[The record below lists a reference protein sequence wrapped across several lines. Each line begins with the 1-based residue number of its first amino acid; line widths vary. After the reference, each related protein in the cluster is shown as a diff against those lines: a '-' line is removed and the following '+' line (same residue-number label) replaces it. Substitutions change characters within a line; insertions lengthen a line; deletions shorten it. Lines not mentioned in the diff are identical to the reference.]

1 MTHTYMS
8 LIAGGVT
15 TRQAAVLTG
24 LVRSTAT
31 RRYNAATAPTPA
43 VSAQPAP
50 EPVNKLTDL
59 ERRGVL
65 EVLTSDRFVDLAPLQ
80 IYAQLLDEGVYL
92 CSVSTMYRVLAENTL
107 VVERR
112 RQARHPAKVCPE
124 LVATAPRQVYSWD
137 ITKLA
142 GPVKGTYFDAYVMI
156 DIYSRYIVGA
166 HVHAHE
172 SGLLAKELM
181 EQIFAVHG
189 VPQVV
194 HADRGTSMTSKTV
207 AALLADLDVTRSH
220 SRPRVSNDNPFSESL
235 FKTLKYGPEF
245 PECFGSLTEARQF
258 MDAFANWYNHEH
270 RHTGIGLH
278 TPADVHFGL
287 ATDKAADRRAVL
299 IDARA
304 RHPHRFGTT
313 HAPKILDL
321 PDTAWI
327 NRPAENT
334 AQEADTT
341 AA

>member
-1 MTHTYMS
+1 MTHTYVA
-8 LIAGGVT
+8 LIAGGVS
-15 TRQAAVLTG
+15 TRRAAVLTG

-31 RRYNAATAPTPA
+31 RRRNAATARTPA
-43 VSAQPAP
+43 VSAQPAS
-50 EPVNKLTDL
+50 EPVNKLTNL
-59 ERRGVL
+59 ERRRVL

-92 CSVSTMYRVLAENTL
+92 CSVSTMYRVLAENML
-107 VVERR
+107 IAERR
-112 RQARHPAKVCPE
+112 RLARHPAKVCPE

-156 DIYSRYIVGA
+156 DIYSRYIVGV
-166 HVHAHE
+166 HVHTHE
-172 SGLLAKELM
+172 SGVLAKELM

-207 AALLADLDVTRSH
+207 AALLADLEVTRSH

-258 MDAFANWYNHEH
+258 MDTFANWYNHEH

-299 IDARA
+299 ADART
-304 RHPHRFGTT
+304 RYPHRFSTAG
-313 HAPKILDL
+313 APKILDL
-321 PDTAWI
+321 PDTVWI
-327 NRPAENT
+327 NPPT
-334 AQEADTT
+334 DTQETDT
-341 AA
+341 AAA

>member
-1 MTHTYMS
+1 MTQTYGS

-15 TRQAAVLTG
+15 SRRAAVLTG

-31 RRYNAATAPTPA
+31 RRRNSATAPTPV
-43 VSAQPAP
+43 VSAPPAP
-50 EPVNKLTDL
+50 DPVNKLTAR
-59 ERRGVL
+59 ERRRVL

-80 IYAQLLDEGVYL
+80 IYAQLLDEGTYL
-92 CSVSTMYRVLAENTL
+92 CSVSTMYRVLRENTL
-107 VVERR
+107 VAERR
-112 RQARHPAKVCPE
+112 RLARHPARVCPE

-137 ITKLA
+137 ITKIA

-172 SGLLAKELM
+172 SGVLAKELM
-181 EQIFAVHG
+181 EQVFTVHG

-207 AALLADLDVTRSH
+207 ATLLADLEVTRSH

-245 PECFGSLTEARQF
+245 PDCFRSLWDARQF
-258 MDAFANWYNHEH
+258 IERFTHWYNHEH

-299 IDARA
+299 TGART
-304 RHPHRFGTT
+304 RHPHRFGAIHT
-313 HAPKILDL
+313 PKILDL
-321 PDTAWI
+321 PDTTWI
-327 NRPAENT
+327 NRPTPNATQET
-334 AQEADTT
+334 ATT